1 MSQPANQAVCP
12 GTATAAVNFSGGVT
26 GTTYNWT
33 NNNTSIGLGASG
45 TGNIPSFTSVNNST
59 STVTATITV
68 SQSANACNSTLQKTF
83 TIAVNPSTQ
92 VIQPANQTVCPGTA
106 TAPVNFSGGVTGTT
120 YSWTNNN
127 TSIGLAA
134 SGNGNIG
141 SITAVNNTT
150 SPETATITVTPITYL
165 PSAVGCSGTAQSFT
179 IIVTP
184 PNTQVTQPASQ
195 TVCSGQA
202 TTAVNFSGGAAGT
215 VYNWS
220 AVMSPQFID
229 QSNSSVGVGTGACTK
244 IWQSFTAGISGNL
257 SQVAMEIDNSTAS
270 GTLSIYSGS
279 GTGGALLYSTPFS
292 VSTSAWG
299 NLSYFPTNFIPITSG
314 QQYTMSFVCSSGTIW
329 SGYNNPVY
337 PGGSLYTTNIGQAVQ
352 GAAVV
357 FQTYV
362 SPTIGLAA
370 SGTGDIPSFTAVN
383 KTSSPVT
390 ATVTVTPS
398 LNGCN
403 GTLQTF
409 TIAANVPPV
418 AAITSAPTS
427 ICSGSTMISGTI
439 TATGAWTLALNDG
452 TTTVT
457 GTGSGTWSASVS
469 PTSNKTYT
477 ISTLTDASCSAIST
491 GLTGSESVT
500 VNALP
505 VAAITSAPTSICS
518 GASTT
523 ISGTITATA
532 AWTLTLIDGTTATGT
547 GSGTWSANVT
557 PSTNTNY
564 TISSLNDANCTANF
578 SGLTGSV
585 TINVNPIPS
594 ISSISGVINISQGS
608 STTLTA
614 ISAATN
620 PTYNWYSSATGGRC
634 YILVYPL
641 QLLH

>member
-1 MSQPANQAVCP
+1 MKSIFTLFILVVLLAVQGSAQPC
-12 GTATAAVNFSGGVT
+12 
-26 GTTYNWT
+26 
-33 NNNTSIGLGASG
+33 
-45 TGNIPSFTSVNNST
+45 
-59 STVTATITV
+59 
-68 SQSANACNSTLQKTF
+68 
-83 TIAVNPSTQ
+83 
-92 VIQPANQTVCPGTA
+92 
-106 TAPVNFSGGVTGTT
+106 
-120 YSWTNNN
+120 
-127 TSIGLAA
+127 
-134 SGNGNIG
+134 
-141 SITAVNNTT
+141 
-150 SPETATITVTPITYL
+150 
-165 PSAVGCSGTAQSFT
+165 
-179 IIVTP
+179 
-184 PNTQVTQPASQ
+184 TQVTQPASQ
-195 TVCSGQA
+195 TLCNGQA
-202 TTAVNFSGGAAGT
+202 TAAINFSGGAAGT

-220 AVMSPQFID
+220 AVMSPQID
-229 QSNSSVGVGTGACTK
+229 QSNSSVGVGTGACTE

-299 NLSYFPTNFIPITSG
+299 NLFYFPTNFIPITAG

-329 SGYNNPVY
+329 TGYTNYGSSYSGSAYWDNNGFQPS
-337 PGGSLYTTNIGQAVQ
+337 GLQ

-362 SPTIGLAA
+362 APTIGLAA

-523 ISGTITATA
+523 IPGTITATG

-547 GSGTWSANVT
+547 GSGTWSASVSPT
-557 PSTNTNY
+557 TNTNY

-634 YILVYPL
+634 YI
-641 QLLH
+641 